1 MKKGIWNLFLL
12 LVLFSCGTINPSGEP
27 VPVISGDTAQVSVP
41 LSNVDS
47 LDTKAQYDRAI
58 ADYLASI
65 KEQYRIELDTLV
77 LGNHH
82 YGQSDDFP
90 EIELVEKIGRTIIL
104 LESPDKWTG
113 CKSCGNGTLYVN
125 LFSDIHAS
133 ESDFF
138 FVTFGKGMAHLFD
151 VKLHYL
157 TTVDMMGKPKVE
169 FVNYIAP

>member
-27 VPVISGDTAQVSVP
+27 VPVISSDTAQVSVP

-47 LDTKAQYDRAI
+47 LNTKAQYDRAI
-58 ADYLASI
+58 ADYLVSI

-77 LGNHH
+77 LGNHR

-104 LESPDKWTG
+104 LESPDEWTG
-113 CKSCGNGTLYVN
+113 CKSCGKGTLYVN

-151 VKLHYL
+151 VTLSYPISSGEMAVPEVSF
-157 TTVDMMGKPKVE
+157 VDYMK
-169 FVNYIAP
+169 